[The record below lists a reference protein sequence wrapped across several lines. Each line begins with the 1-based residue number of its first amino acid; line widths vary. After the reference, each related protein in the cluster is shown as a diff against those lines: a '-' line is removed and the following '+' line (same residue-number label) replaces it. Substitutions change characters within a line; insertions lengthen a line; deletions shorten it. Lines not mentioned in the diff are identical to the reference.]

1 MRSWRKH
8 FVFLS
13 VYLTGSGS
21 LADSLNTFII
31 QWVFLFCKC
40 SVMFALR
47 CADSQQNLLTG
58 YSSFIACQPVINAA
72 RISTT

>member
-21 LADSLNTFII
+21 LADSLTIFII

-40 SVMFALR
+40 SVMLALCR
-47 CADSQQNLLTG
+47 RQQNLLTG